1 MRGCTRRTAYSRTHG
16 RLRYLY
22 TVRVRVRAC
31 MAAAAARARARA
43 RRRRSGGGGATRR
56 HQAGS
61 ITGRHQADIDHGA
74 PPGLTPHL
82 AEARPWQPVPP
93 SCSSFSAR
101 GSKRGGRR
109 VGRRTRLDRCV
120 LRPVF
125 ASGAAVSRCF
135 AGVLGEVSVLHVS
148 WNRGGGGRGGG
159 SVCGGGGGGGST
171 K

>member
-1 MRGCTRRTAYSRTHG
+1 MHG
-16 RLRYLY
+16 GGGR
-22 TVRVRVRAC
+22 
-31 MAAAAARARARA
+31 ARARARA

-135 AGVLGEVSVLHVS
+135 VGVLGEVSVLHVS